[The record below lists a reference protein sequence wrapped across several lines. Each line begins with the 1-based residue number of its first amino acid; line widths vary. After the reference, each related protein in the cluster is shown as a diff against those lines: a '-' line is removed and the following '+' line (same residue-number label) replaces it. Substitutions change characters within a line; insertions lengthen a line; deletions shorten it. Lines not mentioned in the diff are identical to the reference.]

1 MASLLST
8 LWILFALGTAWTAY
22 SVYCLYCNYI
32 EACKIGVPVRI
43 IPIDHLN
50 KLWLLVDKQVV
61 SLVRRLP
68 GVLGKNNFT
77 RFNYRGWH
85 EHDGTLAHDEMGEAY
100 VLVTPSRNW
109 LYLADPDALMNM
121 YRRGQDFPRWVEI
134 TSMFHVLCFSLTGIP
149 NVVQTEVPVLTEF
162 MML

>member
-1 MASLLST
+1 MASFLLTIWILLS
-8 LWILFALGTAWTAY
+8 LGAAWTAY
-22 SVYCLYCNYI
+22 SVCCLYRNYT
-32 EACKIGVPVRI
+32 EACKIGIPVRV

-68 GVLGKNNFT
+68 GVLGNNNFT

-109 LYLADPDALMNM
+109 LYLANPDALMNM

-134 TSMFHVLCFSLTGIP
+134 TSMLLIICLSHRKV
-149 NVVQTEVPVLTEF
+149 EF
-162 MML
+162 RKYRDE